1 MTLAEFDLL
10 RDGRPAE
17 RTGGDLS
24 LAVPAAADVA
34 ARQEN
39 YVALKKE
46 NQRGQYRF
54 DFIHAHR
61 YAYTYEQ

>member
-1 MTLAEFDLL
+1 MTLVEFDLL
-10 RDGRPAE
+10 RDGRPAQ
-17 RTGGDLS
+17 RAGGDLS

-34 ARQEN
+34 TGQEN
-39 YVALKKE
+39 DVTLKTDP
-46 NQRGQYRF
+46 RGQYRF